1 MGDVLRGC
9 FPHWAVCRAA
19 LVLGAYLGL
28 VFVVSCMLCVAPA
41 QALISTT
48 GYARVASQAAF
59 NAYTV
64 SAASLSASSLSPAVA
79 AASTGSVALRMVA
92 GPLGWA
98 SLGVSA
104 GLVLGQI
111 YYSNAQVQAIRN
123 AVGTTVFS
131 IPGYTVPAGASI
143 VSVVACPGDPGC
155 IPGSD
160 QFMEFHVPYAATPN
174 QGCTDIGGWTMAG
187 VITYYPTTYCYYR
200 HPSANTATAAQST
213 VTPATPA
220 QIQTYVGGLPATDPN
235 SLPSNTTQVGVGV
248 SPQAATSVVSQNVD
262 PASLPTTVVPA
273 ATVSP
278 TSVVVDPSAPAP
290 AGTQTSTATSQ
301 TSTTATTTTTDPVT
315 GVVTKTD
322 TETAVSSCTAG
333 QHDARTMGTILEQHL
348 AIWKGSGI
356 AGALSTLQTL
366 SWPSTSPTYTL
377 NSGLLGTFT
386 FDFTA
391 WNAIFVA
398 LRTLI
403 IAGASFA
410 AYRIVF
416 VGGSGGA
423 D

>member
-1 MGDVLRGC
+1 MGDVLRGGL
-9 FPHWAVCRAA
+9 PGWAVCRAA
-19 LVLGAYLGL
+19 LVLSGYLGL
-28 VFVVSCMLCVAPA
+28 VWALSLMMMLTPA

-48 GYARVASQAAF
+48 GYARVATQAAF

-64 SAASLSASSLSPAVA
+64 ASSSLSASSLSPAVA

-111 YYSNAQVQAIRN
+111 YYSSAQVQQIQNSA
-123 AVGTTVFS
+123 GTSVWS
-131 IPGYTVPAGASI
+131 IPGYTLPTGGSI
-143 VSVVACPGDPGC
+143 ASVVSCPGHAGC
-155 IPGSD
+155 VGGSD
-160 QFMEFHVPYAATPN
+160 QFMEIQIPATSGPN
-174 QGCTDIGGWTMAG
+174 GGCAPIGGWTLTG
-187 VITYYPTTYCYYR
+187 VVTFFPTTFCTLN
-200 HPSANTATAAQST
+200 HPSVNTSTTAQVT
-213 VTPATPA
+213 ITPATPA

-290 AGTQTSTATSQ
+290 AGT
-301 TSTTATTTTTDPVT
+301 TTTNVTQTTNTTTNSTTDPVT
-315 GVVTKTD
+315 GAVTRTD

-333 QHDARTMGTILEQHL
+333 DHDSRTMGTILQTHL
-348 AIWKGSGI
+348 TTWKGSGI

-377 NSGLLGTFT
+377 HSALFGTFT

-391 WNAIFVA
+391 WNTIFIA
-398 LRTLI
+398 LRTLV

-416 VGGSGGA
+416 VGGAGGS